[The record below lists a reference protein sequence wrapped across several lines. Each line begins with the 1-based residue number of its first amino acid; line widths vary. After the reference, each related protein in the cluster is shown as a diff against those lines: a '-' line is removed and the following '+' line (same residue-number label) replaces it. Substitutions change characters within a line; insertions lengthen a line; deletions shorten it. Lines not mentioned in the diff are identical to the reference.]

1 MQRLLLAAVLALFA
15 SASARAEDAPRELAF
30 DVFRKGEPI
39 GSHVI
44 KFERGASGEL
54 AVSIDIRLE
63 VKLLFVTVFRYE
75 HRNHEVWRDGR
86 LQRIETRTNDDGK
99 DFFVKGALGPQGF
112 AVESSSGTY
121 VAPRDVISTSW
132 WNVETIN
139 RHELLNSQR
148 GELMA
153 VTIAPAGEERVETAA
168 GAIPARHYLVEGE
181 AKLEVWYDRD
191 DRLAKIRFA
200 GSDGAPIEYRRR
212 D

>member
-1 MQRLLLAAVLALFA
+1 MQRLILATIAFLVATT
-15 SASARAEDAPRELAF
+15 SARAQDAPRELAF

-44 KFERGASGEL
+44 DFQRRASGEL
-54 AVSIDIRLE
+54 EVSVDIRLE

-75 HRNHEVWRDGR
+75 HSNHEVWRDGD
-86 LQRIETRTNDDGK
+86 LQRIETRTNDDGE
-99 DFFVKGALGPQGF
+99 DFFVKGALRSKGF
-112 AVESSSGTY
+112 AVESSSGSY
-121 VAPRDVISTSW
+121 VAPRDVIPTSW
-132 WNVETIN
+132 WNIETLN

-153 VTIAPAGEERVETAA
+153 VTITPAGEEQVQTAA
-168 GAIPARHYLVEGE
+168 GAVPARHYLVEGG
-181 AKLEVWYDRD
+181 AKLELWYDPD

-200 GSDGAPIEYRRR
+200 GSDGVPIEYRRR